1 MTEKKKTARPRR
13 TVAYRLSSGR
23 ELLSLIWPHRL
34 YLGGGLVALLIGS
47 GINLIFPEVIRRLLE
62 PARLASL
69 SAQLPAA
76 FLGLVALFVVQGI
89 AFYLRSRLF
98 GVLGQRVYSVLRTE
112 LFQAIQSQEISFFDR
127 TRSGDLA
134 SRINSDAALIQDLV
148 SVKIS
153 VILRYGAQVIIGT
166 ALMAYMSWRMTAAI
180 VASVLSIVLVSVLFV
195 RSLRAASRAYQAA
208 LASLSSFTT
217 ECFSGA
223 KVVRALGADEE
234 TCSTFN
240 TMSSKVLAA
249 GERRV
254 GISAAF
260 SSGASLLLN
269 VLLVC
274 VLWFGISLVFSG
286 DLPLNDLAAFA
297 LYGAIVAVSFSFLIG
312 AFSDVAQ
319 ALGGLDL
326 VMELI
331 REGRESRTRGEKLG
345 EYLPEGPLSVEFHNI
360 SLSYPQRPE
369 VRVLDGV
376 SLSIKPGSVV
386 AFMGPSGAGKSSL
399 LQLLLNFYRPTTGS
413 LKVADIPL
421 SQVNEGE
428 LRSKVAW
435 VPQEP
440 LLFGFSIYENLVLGS
455 QKLTRER
462 VVATIREWGFLDFVD
477 ELPMGFDTV
486 LGEHGSHLSGGQR
499 QRLAIARALLRRP
512 AILLLDEATSALDS
526 ELEDKILSVI
536 HRTLPQATVLLISH
550 RVTSARHADRIVVM
564 SEGRILEQGTH
575 AELTDR
581 DGLYRLYS
589 ERQRV
594 AV

>member
-1 MTEKKKTARPRR
+1 
-13 TVAYRLSSGR
+13 
-23 ELLSLIWPHRL
+23 
-34 YLGGGLVALLIGS
+34 
-47 GINLIFPEVIRRLLE
+47 
-62 PARLASL
+62 
-69 SAQLPAA
+69 
-76 FLGLVALFVVQGI
+76 
-89 AFYLRSRLF
+89 
-98 GVLGQRVYSVLRTE
+98 
-112 LFQAIQSQEISFFDR
+112 
-127 TRSGDLA
+127 
-134 SRINSDAALIQDLV
+134 
-148 SVKIS
+148 
-153 VILRYGAQVIIGT
+153 
-166 ALMAYMSWRMTAAI
+166 
-180 VASVLSIVLVSVLFV
+180 
-195 RSLRAASRAYQAA
+195 
-208 LASLSSFTT
+208 
-217 ECFSGA
+217 
-223 KVVRALGADEE
+223 
-234 TCSTFN
+234 
-240 TMSSKVLAA
+240 
-249 GERRV
+249 
-254 GISAAF
+254 
-260 SSGASLLLN
+260 
-269 VLLVC
+269 
-274 VLWFGISLVFSG
+274 
-286 DLPLNDLAAFA
+286 
-297 LYGAIVAVSFSFLIG
+297 
-312 AFSDVAQ
+312 
-319 ALGGLDL
+319 
-326 VMELI
+326 
-331 REGRESRTRGEKLG
+331 
-345 EYLPEGPLSVEFHNI
+345 
-360 SLSYPQRPE
+360 
-369 VRVLDGV
+369 VLDGV